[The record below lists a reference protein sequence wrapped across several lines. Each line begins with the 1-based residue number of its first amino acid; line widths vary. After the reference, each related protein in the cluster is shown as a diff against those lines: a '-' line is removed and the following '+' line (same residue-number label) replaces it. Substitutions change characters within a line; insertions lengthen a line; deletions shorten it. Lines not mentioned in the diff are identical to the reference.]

1 MDTRG
6 RLRNDSANENKEI
19 EVVIKPFE
27 FYFLKNFM
35 ILPLFA
41 LCITQT

>member
-19 EVVIKPFE
+19 EVSSNPSNFIFK
-27 FYFLKNFM
+27 KKFM

>member
-19 EVVIKPFE
+19 EVVIKPLE
-27 FYFLKNFM
+27 FYF
-35 ILPLFA
+35 
-41 LCITQT
+41 